1 MSKKKKKNKTKG
13 ENPEHS
19 EENKTHVNLEK
30 KTVVILGD
38 SIVKNV
44 QGWKLPNNSSSKSLV
59 KAFPGAKVDDI
70 FHYVKPTLIHHPD
83 EIIIHVGT
91 NDVKHSSPKTI
102 AEHITDLGKCIVADS
117 PETKVSISSLL
128 CRSDDH
134 SLDMK
139 VKEVNKHLST
149 FASQSGWKFISHSNI
164 SGVHLNASGL
174 HLNRLGTE
182 TLLNNFTKHIH
193 DNWLVDS
200 PLSAF
205 ADVSN
210 GRIHPSL
217 SLGRSP

>member
-1 MSKKKKKNKTKG
+1 M
-13 ENPEHS
+13 
-19 EENKTHVNLEK
+19 
-30 KTVVILGD
+30 
-38 SIVKNV
+38 
-44 QGWKLPNNSSSKSLV
+44 
-59 KAFPGAKVDDI
+59 

-91 NDVKHSSPKTI
+91 DVKHSSPKTI

-182 TLLNNFTKHIH
+182 TLLNNFTKQIH
-193 DNWLVDS
+193 N
-200 PLSAF
+200 
-205 ADVSN
+205 N
-210 GRIHPSL
+210 
-217 SLGRSP
+217 